1 MTTTTPNAPTTP
13 TTSAR
18 APRLTFG
25 RILDSEWAK
34 IKTVRSTLWTLLAL
48 FVVSVLISWAV
59 AGLAASDVAKHVAE
73 GKKDDAPDLLTV
85 GVAFGQIAALVLGV
99 MSMTAEY
106 STGMIRTSLT
116 AVPWRASMLAAK
128 AVVLTAVLFVVGA
141 VTGFCCYFLAN
152 LMLSAKHVGVGLGEP
167 GVVRAL
173 VGTGLY
179 LAVLGLFGMALGVLL
194 RHTAGAITLGIA
206 LIFVVGGVVNLI
218 PGKTG
223 EWIAKLMPA
232 NAGGQVMSVRG
243 GDKMLDPWPGFAV
256 FVAETLVLMVLG
268 AVLLE
273 KRDA

>member
-1 MTTTTPNAPTTP
+1 MTTTAPT
-13 TTSAR
+13 AFAH
-18 APRLTFG
+18 APRLTFA

-48 FVVSVLISWAV
+48 FAVSVLISWGIA
-59 AGLAASDVAKHVAE
+59 ALAAGDVAKDVAE
-73 GKKDDAPDLLTV
+73 GQKNDAPDLLTV

-128 AVVLTAVLFVVGA
+128 ALVLALVLFVVGA
-141 VTGFCCYFLAN
+141 VTGFCCYFLAD
-152 LMLSAKHVGVGLGEP
+152 LMLDAKHVGVGLGEP
-167 GVVRAL
+167 GVLRSL
-173 VGTGLY
+173 IGTGLY

-206 LIFVVGGVVNLI
+206 LIFVVGGVVGLI
-218 PGKTG
+218 PGRTG
-223 EWIAKLMPA
+223 DWIAKLMPA
-232 NAGGQVMSVRG
+232 NAGGQVMSVRAA
-243 GDKMLDPWPGFAV
+243 DKMLQPWTGFAV
-256 FVAETLVLMVLG
+256 FVAETLVLLLLG
-268 AVLLE
+268 ALLLE

>member
-1 MTTTTPNAPTTP
+1 MTTTVPTAAKHP
-13 TTSAR
+13 
-18 APRLTFG
+18 PRLTFG

-34 IKTVRSTLWTLLAL
+34 ITTVRSTLWTLLAL
-48 FVVSVLISWAV
+48 FAVSVLISWGIA
-59 AGLAASDVAKHVAE
+59 ALAAGEVAKDVAA
-73 GKKDDAPDLLTV
+73 GKKNDAPDLLTV

-128 AVVLTAVLFVVGA
+128 ALVLALVLFVVGA

-152 LMLSAKHVGVGLGEP
+152 LMLEAKDIGVDIGDP

-173 VGTGLY
+173 IGTGLY

-206 LIFVVGGVVNLI
+206 LIFVVGGVVGLI

-223 EWIAKLMPA
+223 DWIAKLMPA
-232 NAGGQVMSVRG
+232 NAGSQVMSVRA
-243 GDKMLDPWPGFAV
+243 GDKMLQPWPGFAV
-256 FVAETLVLMVLG
+256 FVAETLLLLLLG
-268 AVLLE
+268 TLLLE

>member
-1 MTTTTPNAPTTP
+1 MTTTAP

-18 APRLTFG
+18 PPRLTFG

-34 IKTVRSTLWTLLAL
+34 IKTVRSTVWTLLAL
-48 FVVSVLISWAV
+48 LLVSVLITWAI
-59 AGLAASDVAKHVAE
+59 AALAASDVAKDVAQ
-73 GKKDDAPDLLTV
+73 GKENDAPDLLTV

-128 AVVLTAVLFVVGA
+128 ALVLASTLFVVGA
-141 VTGFCCYFLAN
+141 VTGFGCYFLADV
-152 LMLSAKHVGVGLGEP
+152 MLSAKDVGVDIGDP
-167 GVVRAL
+167 GVIRSL
-173 VGTGLY
+173 IGTGLY

-194 RHTAGAITLGIA
+194 RHTAGAITVGIA
-206 LIFVVGGVVNLI
+206 LIFVVGGVVGLI

-223 EWIAKLMPA
+223 DWISKLMPA
-232 NAGGQVMSVRG
+232 NAGSQVMAVNAA
-243 GDKMLDPWPGFAV
+243 DKMFQPWTGFAV
-256 FVAETLVLMVLG
+256 FVAETLVLLILG